1 MQTERRNC
9 SRGLLK
15 CRIRG
20 HNHDSTNLG
29 IFFGYS
35 EDICNV
41 IQSVRLIDQSNYIR
55 MYKELNSSNI
65 NRFLNHILKNCHED
79 YIVNAMVHF
88 ITIFNILNTNEGRYL
103 LARNS
108 KLHLSVNIKLREIN
122 DLPEYHQYNILK
134 KLFSEKLDVE
144 IFHERM
150 AYFYLCR
157 GKNTFF
163 SDFSEKVDDSDNL
176 FSEVV
181 KFL

>member
-20 HNHDSTNLG
+20 HNHDSTNIG
-29 IFFGYS
+29 VFFGYS

-65 NRFLNHILKNCHED
+65 SCFLNRILKNCQED
-79 YIVNAMVHF
+79 YIVNAIVHF
-88 ITIFNILNTNEGRYL
+88 ITILNMLNTNEGRYL
-103 LARNS
+103 LAKNS
-108 KLHLSVNIKLREIN
+108 KLHFAVNTKLNEITN
-122 DLPEYHQYNILK
+122 LPESHRYSILK
-134 KLFSEKLDVE
+134 KIFSKKLEVE

-150 AYFYLCR
+150 AYFYLSR